1 MEDRRVRGAGSRSDH
16 HLGTGGTPGTGP
28 EAGDREQRGTAA
40 RLLRRE
46 NRRKSYVAAGRQNP
60 GWAAAVPGCTDSAD
74 AGWSVLA
81 DDCVILSAGTV
92 FTVSVDVDSVET
104 VDSGLE
110 FCG

>member
-46 NRRKSYVAAGRQNP
+46 NRQKSYVAAGRQNP
-60 GWAAAVPGCTDSAD
+60 GWAAAVPGWQRDSFLRFSQIPRMRDGVCWRMIA
-74 AGWSVLA
+74 
-81 DDCVILSAGTV
+81 
-92 FTVSVDVDSVET
+92 
-104 VDSGLE
+104 
-110 FCG
+110 